1 MDGHKK
7 GFSLLSSALL
17 VMVPWMQISK
27 AVTGGTYVGLT
38 DLAVVT
44 AAGLA
49 LHGVY
54 LAFNTTASRALKLGG
69 KHGGREG
76 ELINICLWILSN
88 AFIKAAGSCGFAC
101 RIACRTSDLRNFP
114 LIHGLILW
122 HADQSPLSRSW
133 STAVEF
139 CNMRY
144 PGADRSQTGLPVTCL
159 PCACLHMAQLSPGL

>member
-1 MDGHKK
+1 MGGHKK

-54 LAFNTTASRALKLGG
+54 LAFNTAASRALKLGG

-76 ELINICLWILSN
+76 ELITICLWIFCN
-88 AFIKAAGSCGFAC
+88 ASIKTGGSCRLAV
-101 RIACRTSDLRNFP
+101 RIQDK
-114 LIHGLILW
+114 
-122 HADQSPLSRSW
+122 
-133 STAVEF
+133 
-139 CNMRY
+139 
-144 PGADRSQTGLPVTCL
+144 
-159 PCACLHMAQLSPGL
+159 